1 MNSSLFP
8 RYKCTECREIKD
20 SFSEMEEHLM
30 RHNRT
35 VYVSGIS
42 NSRAVPDEYRYVK
55 KYIYILMNGKS
66 EITSVLVPSRPRNR
80 ING

>member
-1 MNSSLFP
+1 MISSLFP
-8 RYKCTECREIKD
+8 RYKCAECNAIRD

-42 NSRAVPDEYRYVK
+42 YRRIVPDEYRYVK

>member
-1 MNSSLFP
+1 MISSLFP
-8 RYKCTECREIKD
+8 RYRCAECNAIRD

-42 NSRAVPDEYRYVK
+42 YRRIVPDEYRYVK

>member
-1 MNSSLFP
+1 
-8 RYKCTECREIKD
+8 
-20 SFSEMEEHLM
+20 MEEHLM

-42 NSRAVPDEYRYVK
+42 YRRIVPDEYRYVK